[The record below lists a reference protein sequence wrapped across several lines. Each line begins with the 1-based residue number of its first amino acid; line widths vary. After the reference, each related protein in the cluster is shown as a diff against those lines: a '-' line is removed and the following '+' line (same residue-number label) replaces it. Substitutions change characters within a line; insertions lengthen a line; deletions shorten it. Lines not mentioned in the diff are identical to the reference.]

1 MPPLPMAPL
10 FVEEYEYGDGHH
22 DSKGLTVTPDDEPSS
37 SSWLGTALS
46 KAFRREVAIGVLL

>member
-1 MPPLPMAPL
+1 MAPL